1 MQSMNAV
8 LYKYVGCHVS
18 HVLYSSLPKDVCL
31 RKKSFQTCYANKEIY
46 TITKKCFFF
55 LLFTDVACLQ
65 EMAIMF
71 ACFKNNDFN
80 QELCSKEIGTFQ
92 KCYKTF
98 LDDKQIRKNEE
109 QKGIITPGDKN
120 LSSKQLNKYLKRFPP
135 N

>member
-1 MQSMNAV
+1 MRILSTLRSARAPQREPVPFDEILPLRLKAT
-8 LYKYVGCHVS
+8 VS
-18 HVLYSSLPKDVCL
+18 GKGSKTS
-31 RKKSFQTCYANKEIY
+31 N
-46 TITKKCFFF
+46 
-55 LLFTDVACLQ
+55 VACLQ